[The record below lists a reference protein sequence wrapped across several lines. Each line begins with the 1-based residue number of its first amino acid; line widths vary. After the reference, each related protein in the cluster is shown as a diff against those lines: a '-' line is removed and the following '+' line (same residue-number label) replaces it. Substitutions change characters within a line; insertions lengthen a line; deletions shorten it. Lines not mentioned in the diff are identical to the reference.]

1 MFKIK
6 RRNTLVFS
14 LVLILCFIG
23 YLNYAVNKYAS
34 LETSSDFQEY
44 EENKLAQNHISSE
57 NDNDHLSKETN
68 STEYIKTNEEEK
80 SVSVVDSKGNPIE
93 DMVTKTSKN
102 ISTTINSHVKKTNYF
117 IESRLNMNLER
128 EKMISLLNEMIN
140 NDRTDATNRKAAG
153 DEKMKLIDVMSKEKI
168 VENLVKA
175 KGFEEA
181 LVFITDYSAN
191 IIVEKEK
198 LNNAD
203 VAKILDIVIRETKF
217 SAENIKIS
225 NKY

>member
-6 RRNTLVFS
+6 RRNVFVFS
-14 LVLILCFIG
+14 LVLVLCFIG

-44 EENKLAQNHISSE
+44 EENKLAQNFISSE
-57 NDNDHLSKETN
+57 NSEDLLSEETN
-68 STEYIKTNEEEK
+68 SNEYIETNEEGK
-80 SVSVVDSKGNPIE
+80 SISVVDSKGNQIE

-102 ISTTINSHVKKTNYF
+102 INTTINSNAKKTNYF
-117 IESRLNMNLER
+117 IESRLNMNIER

-140 NDRTDATNRKAAG
+140 NDRTDAANRKAAS

-181 LVFITDYSAN
+181 LVFITDHSAN

-198 LNNAD
+198 LNDAD

-217 SAENIKIS
+217 SPENIKIS